1 MAYVLSFERQNTSN
15 TKRFVRSNWTWTCDV
30 ICHLRSHGC
39 LVVVSTLLGNTNLTT
54 LQAGSDPLFLRGFV
68 PSLYPGR
75 SRRARENTPGTQGA
89 DDMTLRELVL
99 NTSRKCSESFTLDSL
114 RTSATTMANKTYWAC
129 NKMLTAGQNNSLSKR
144 YLVNVKFYPSAKVYN
159 AVPNANQ
166 VSPWLHRASKNAP
179 SLVARDI
186 DWQLVLSGVD

>member
-1 MAYVLSFERQNTSN
+1 M
-15 TKRFVRSNWTWTCDV
+15 
-30 ICHLRSHGC
+30 
-39 LVVVSTLLGNTNLTT
+39 VVSTLLGNTNLTT
-54 LQAGSDPLFLRGFV
+54 LQAGSDPLFLRGFI

-99 NTSRKCSESFTLDSL
+99 NFSRKCSESFTLDSL

-129 NKMLTAGQNNSLSKR
+129 NKMLTDWTKQFSFKKLSSKR
-144 YLVNVKFYPSAKVYN
+144 KVYPSAKVYN